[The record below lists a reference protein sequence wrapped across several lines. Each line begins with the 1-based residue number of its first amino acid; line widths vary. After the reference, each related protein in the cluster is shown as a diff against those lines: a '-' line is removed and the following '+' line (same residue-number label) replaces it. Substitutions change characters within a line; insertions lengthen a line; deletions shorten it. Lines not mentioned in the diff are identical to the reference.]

1 MGVHRKSYLCKIFYF
16 LVYFL
21 YAGVLCSWFIKSCCL
36 ISKSDMTLCI
46 LYLEI
51 LVAICPFV
59 YICIHDA
66 ESCSTVDMCNKPKDV
81 HLYFLSLRHLE
92 TCLLNC
98 RNFPRALDSYQ
109 IYGSS
114 FLSTVSVSI
123 CVSRLFFMLVLLNIT
138 IRHYISSSVCC
149 LLFFIVIREKNLYL
163 FVFIVC

>member
-1 MGVHRKSYLCKIFYF
+1 MGVVHRKSYLCKIFYF

-36 ISKSDMTLCI
+36 ISKSDTTLCI

-51 LVAICPFV
+51 LVAIGPFV

-66 ESCSTVDMCNKPKDV
+66 KSCSTVDMCNKPIDV

-114 FLSTVSVSI
+114 VLSTVSVS
-123 CVSRLFFMLVLLNIT
+123 
-138 IRHYISSSVCC
+138 
-149 LLFFIVIREKNLYL
+149 
-163 FVFIVC
+163 FVFLDCSLCWCS